1 MSFIE
6 NGLLKPD
13 KQEKSKI
20 LSKEEIDLKV
30 SKDSGFST
38 FFAILGVLTLI
49 AGVFAMVQCSDASNY
64 NGKKD
69 QLGIS
74 AVSCLIVSFNLF
86 FASHII
92 TILANARWSLNQ
104 IALNTAQT
112 ESSTSLIS
120 ELVQDLQKIS
130 EHGKEQPEELKKKSI
145 QRKPLTSSNIPEKTD
160 SSKNV
165 SDFDSG
171 SPPLV

>member
-6 NGLLKPD
+6 QGIQGIK
-13 KQEKSKI
+13 EETT
-20 LSKEEIDLKV
+20 SKEAIDLKV
-30 SKDSGFST
+30 SKDSGFSIFFLVLGILT
-38 FFAILGVLTLI
+38 FG
-49 AGVFAMVQCSDASNY
+49 AGLLCMVGCAEASNY
-64 NGKKD
+64 SGKKD
-69 QLGIS
+69 QYGIT
-74 AVSCLIVSFNLF
+74 AASCFIVSFNLF

-104 IALNTAQT
+104 IALNTAHT
-112 ESSTSLIS
+112 ESGTSLIS
-120 ELVQDLQKIS
+120 GVVQDLQKIS

-171 SPPLV
+171 APPLV